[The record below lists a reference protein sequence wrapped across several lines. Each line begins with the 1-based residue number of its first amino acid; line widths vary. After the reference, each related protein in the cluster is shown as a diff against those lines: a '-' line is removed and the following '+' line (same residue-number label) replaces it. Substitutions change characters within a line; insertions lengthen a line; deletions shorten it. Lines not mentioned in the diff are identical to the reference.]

1 MRIATGLIGG
11 SELHAAILQDL
22 GLAHDPGRLYL
33 QLHSDVFAL
42 ESDELHDSC
51 MYDLHEQPHSS
62 PTST

>member
-42 ESDELHDSC
+42 ESDEVHDSC
-51 MYDLHEQPHSS
+51 MYDLHE
-62 PTST
+62 